1 MPKDLIN
8 SGTEGLSNLSGEE
21 QDVSRYVM
29 FPPDGIS
36 LDAVEISLIEQ
47 ALRRSGGNITRA
59 GELLH
64 ISRDRVRYRL
74 KANQKKPLI
83 KK

>member
-1 MPKDLIN
+1 VDHLP
-8 SGTEGLSNLSGEE
+8 NLHDGE
-21 QDVSRYVM
+21 QDVSRFVV
-29 FPPDGIS
+29 FPEGGIS
-36 LDAVEISLIEQ
+36 LDAVEDSLIEQ

-74 KANQKKPLI
+74 KANQIRKDDH
-83 KK
+83 